1 MNISRSDLYRIVL
14 EEYLLEEGHAG
25 TDAAEELLKRILGD
39 KYKPPEER
47 DPTRYAKHAGD
58 TEPMETPHAV
68 EEPEDLT
75 GVMDV
80 GETYPNDPD
89 ETPARAIPQMSS
101 DELVDSIGEL
111 IHGRDPE
118 EVAEIFETV
127 YLVQEEPA
135 SSILQLVRNK
145 EADDIQEIFQLAFE
159 KLPGVELSS
168 PGDEDYPGEE
178 TLYSPGAEGRPVAGF
193 QLENLMELIREVLDE
208 GHYHDMGDE
217 PQQDQADQES
227 GYKSQLKQIIK
238 EETAYAKIPVEKMD
252 EFKRR
257 LEDWAM
263 YYRDASSWVRND
275 AVLPPTREQVE
286 EKNPYQEFTRISQ
299 ENGRRLQQKFTELD
313 DSLRA
318 LLNDFDMKF
327 KKYERERSKALSQL
341 ALSEVSSETHRCSI
355 DTGEG
360 YWDRSI
366 KSAAECKRAGGKW
379 VDLKKFL
386 GKFGE
391 AREKDT

>member
-1 MNISRSDLYRIVL
+1 MQIPRDDLYRIIL
-14 EEYLLEEGHAG
+14 EEYLLAEGHAG
-25 TDAAEELLKRILGD
+25 TEAAEELLKRIMGD
-39 KYKPPEER
+39 KYRPPEER
-47 DPTRYAKHAGD
+47 DPARYAKHHGD
-58 TEPMETPHAV
+58 TEPMEKPHAP
-68 EEPEDLT
+68 EEEDEDLT
-75 GVMDV
+75 GVVDA
-80 GETYPNDPD
+80 GETYPIDPEGD
-89 ETPARAIPQMSS
+89 ETPFRVRQSLSP
-101 DELVDSIGEL
+101 DSLADAIGEL

-286 EKNPYQEFTRISQ
+286 EKNPYQVFTRISQ

-318 LLNDFDMKF
+318 LLNDFGMEF

-341 ALSEVSSETHRCSI
+341 DSFN
-355 DTGEG
+355 EG
-360 YWDRSI
+360 
-366 KSAAECKRAGGKW
+366 
-379 VDLKKFL
+379 KK
-386 GKFGE
+386 
-391 AREKDT
+391 

>member
-1 MNISRSDLYRIVL
+1 MMQIEKDRLYEIIL
-14 EEYLLEEGHAG
+14 EEYLLAEGHAG
-25 TDAAEELLKRILGD
+25 TEAAEELLKRIMGD
-39 KYKPPEER
+39 KYRPPEER
-47 DPTRYAKHAGD
+47 DPARYAKHHGD
-58 TEPMETPHAV
+58 TEPMEKPHAP
-68 EEPEDLT
+68 EEEDEDLT
-75 GVMDV
+75 GVVDA
-80 GETYPNDPD
+80 GETYPIDPEGD
-89 ETPARAIPQMSS
+89 ETPFRVRQSLSP
-101 DELVDSIGEL
+101 DSLADAIGEL

-238 EETAYAKIPVEKMD
+238 EELARVLKENQGNKENLLDGIRQTYIRIEKLQGPGIYGRHGGGID
-252 EFKRR
+252 EFMKRIVD
-257 LEDWAM
+257 LD
-263 YYRDASSWVRND
+263 
-275 AVLPPTREQVE
+275 E
-286 EKNPYQEFTRISQ
+286 ETLKALLTS
-299 ENGRRLQQKFTELD
+299 GQKFL
-313 DSLRA
+313 A
-318 LLNDFDMKF
+318 
-327 KKYERERSKALSQL
+327 KKVGLP
-341 ALSEVSSETHRCSI
+341 V
-355 DTGEG
+355 
-360 YWDRSI
+360 
-366 KSAAECKRAGGKW
+366 
-379 VDLKKFL
+379 
-386 GKFGE
+386 
-391 AREKDT
+391 